1 MTRPRLVRGGAGSG
15 GASSGGAGRPPGGTP
30 PGGEGGAGGG
40 GGATAG
46 PPQLVPG
53 LDQEDERWMRMA
65 LDEAMRAAEE
75 GEVPV
80 GAIVVLEG
88 RVLGRGHNRTEA
100 THDPTAHAE
109 ILAIGAA
116 STALG
121 DWRLTNADI
130 YVTLEPCAMCA
141 GAIQLGRFRRVV
153 FGPRDPKFGAC
164 GSILN
169 VVEAPRLN
177 HQVEVTEG
185 VLAEES
191 RFALRQFFRRLRQ
204 QGREVAPGDPF
215 ETE

>member
-1 MTRPRLVRGGAGSG
+1 MNRFGTHSGAPGDG
-15 GASSGGAGRPPGGTP
+15 TTQGA
-30 PGGEGGAGGG
+30 
-40 GGATAG
+40 
-46 PPQLVPG
+46 
-53 LDQEDERWMRMA
+53 DDERWMRMA

-80 GAIVVLEG
+80 GAVVILDG
-88 RVLGRGHNRTEA
+88 RVIGRGHNRTEA

-121 DWRLTNADI
+121 DWRLAGAVL

-141 GAIQLGRFRRVV
+141 GAIQLSRFKRVV

-164 GSILN
+164 GSVLN
-169 VVEAPRLN
+169 VVEMPRLN

-185 VLAEES
+185 VLADES
-191 RFALRQFFRRLRQ
+191 SFALRQFFRRLRQ
-204 QGREVAPGDPF
+204 QGRESPTSDPF
-215 ETE
+215 EGPG

>member
-1 MTRPRLVRGGAGSG
+1 MTWAGDGGNPFAGTR
-15 GASSGGAGRPPGGTP
+15 A
-30 PGGEGGAGGG
+30 
-40 GGATAG
+40 
-46 PPQLVPG
+46 
-53 LDQEDERWMRMA
+53 DDERWMRVA

-80 GAIVVLEG
+80 GAVVVLEG

-121 DWRLTNADI
+121 DWRLVGADLF
-130 YVTLEPCAMCA
+130 VTLEPCAMCA
-141 GAIQLGRFRRVV
+141 GAIQLGRLRRVV

-164 GSILN
+164 GSVLN

-177 HQVEVTEG
+177 HRVEVVEG
-185 VLAEES
+185 VLADES
-191 RFALRQFFRRLRQ
+191 RFALRQFFRRLRAKG
-204 QGREVAPGDPF
+204 QGEVAVNPF
-215 ETE
+215 DDES

>member
-1 MTRPRLVRGGAGSG
+1 VNHHGPTSG
-15 GASSGGAGRPPGGTP
+15 PFSIGPGGT
-30 PGGEGGAGGG
+30 
-40 GGATAG
+40 
-46 PPQLVPG
+46 
-53 LDQEDERWMRMA
+53 DDERWMRIA

-80 GAIVVLEG
+80 GAVVVLEG
-88 RVLGRGHNRTEA
+88 RVIGRGHNRTEA

-116 STALG
+116 SNAIG
-121 DWRLTNADI
+121 DWRLAGAEI

-141 GAIQLGRFRRVV
+141 GAIQLGRLRRVV

-164 GSILN
+164 GSVLN
-169 VVEAPRLN
+169 VVEMPRLN

-185 VLAEES
+185 VLEDES

-204 QGREVAPGDPF
+204 EGRETSAGDPF
-215 ETE
+215 DPLG